1 VSDTDSFIDEV
12 TEEMRRDRL
21 FRLLRRYGWIG
32 VLAILLLVG
41 GAAWNEWR
49 KAQARA
55 EAQAFGDAVLAA
67 LAEPGGAAR
76 ANALEAVAAPAPGAG
91 AVAGILAAAERARQ
105 DAPGAATRLLALADR
120 DDVPAIY
127 RRIAT
132 LKAVALPGSGLS
144 AEARRARLE
153 PLVAQPGLIRLLAEE
168 QLAMIELESGA
179 RAAALERLTALVMD
193 AEATEPLRRRVAQVI
208 VALGEDV
215 PDIPGAARAEDTMDT
230 GMDADMET
238 GIGQ

>member
-1 VSDTDSFIDEV
+1 MSDTDSFIDEV
-12 TEEMRRDRL
+12 TEEVRRDRL
-21 FRLLRRYGWIG
+21 FRLMRRYGWIA

-49 KAQARA
+49 KARAEA

-67 LAEPGGAAR
+67 LAQENADERADALQAITPPGPGAA
-76 ANALEAVAAPAPGAG
+76 AVAAL
-91 AVAGILAAAERARQ
+91 LAASEQART

-120 DDVPAIY
+120 ADVPAIY

-144 AEARRARLE
+144 PGQRRDRLA
-153 PLVAQPGLIRLLAEE
+153 PLADQPGLVRLLAGE
-168 QLAMIELESGA
+168 QLAMIEIETGA
-179 RAAALERLTALVMD
+179 RAAALDRLTALAVD
-193 AEATEPLRRRVAQVI
+193 AEATGPLRRRVAQVI

-215 PDIPGAARAEDTMDT
+215 PEIPGTPRQD
-230 GMDADMET
+230 GL
-238 GIGQ
+238 GQ